1 MHAQSRSQSNT
12 SRKRENSIQSIQSQ
26 KNQMVTLAEDR
37 EDEVEETEERE
48 YAREEGE
55 VDLWWRTAEGLLV
68 DEGAG
73 EGEGYDCEE
82 ELNAS

>member
-1 MHAQSRSQSNT
+1 
-12 SRKRENSIQSIQSQ
+12 
-26 KNQMVTLAEDR
+26 MVTLAKDG
-37 EDEVEETEERE
+37 EDEIEETEKGE
-48 YAREEGE
+48 YAREESE

-82 ELNAS
+82 ELNASQDNSDGIFESHFYLNFVAKIRIAS